1 MAAPSIELSTREERL
16 DYVLN
21 EWRCLH
27 NCELCGKCHV
37 LKGRS
42 EEMLYAE
49 YIEGKRSYM
58 DITLENCYKADHGGS
73 RFRRHRICQ
82 ERCRH
87 NGEDRLERREGREY
101 QRSRLYRL
109 PHDIGMSHQREN
121 RRVSGRLLHRGV
133 NLNLLTKRSVYAIVD
148 SQRCQG
154 QNHSC
159 HTKSL

>member
-58 DITLENCYKADHGGS
+58 DITLEICYKADHGGS
-73 RFRRHRICQ
+73 RFSRHRICQ
-82 ERCRH
+82 ERC
-87 NGEDRLERREGREY
+87 G
-101 QRSRLYRL
+101 
-109 PHDIGMSHQREN
+109 
-121 RRVSGRLLHRGV
+121 
-133 NLNLLTKRSVYAIVD
+133 
-148 SQRCQG
+148 
-154 QNHSC
+154 
-159 HTKSL
+159 